1 MVGGLMPATQ
11 NPDALATSLE
21 RPDPSLLGRLGRT
34 MLVAGSAAALVG
46 GFLHE
51 WWPLAALLVA
61 GLGAVLA
68 RLPLH
73 RLPGFWWGCAFLAW
87 GLVSHATAYVQ
98 HLPGA
103 RLRPDLVVVLW
114 MSAGLLGLGLSGDTV
129 RRRATIALVAIALAT
144 VPLAAAQLMFGC
156 SPDYGGDEG
165 LIDWNAPAGRFARGL
180 SQSHQTYGL
189 AMCVLL
195 ALHAEPAATMAGRL
209 RTWLGIATAG
219 ASLLFCGAR
228 SAVLAGAAAV
238 WALFA
243 ARSRRWLVIG
253 SVLAA
258 LVVAAALGRMA
269 LTGDNRL
276 GATLSAK
283 DGRYAIWRTGA
294 ELIRQRPIM
303 GWGNGACFKASYHQ
317 AFVAANPPGTW
328 DEFPEGVATPHN
340 GFLTLLAHYGIPGLL
355 LHSLFWLSV
364 LRWLYRRRA
373 DSPAAW
379 RLGLAITAIW
389 LVGGQFQAYAG
400 RQMQSVI
407 LHGGLGL
414 AMAVA
419 YARLRAASR
428 QS

>member
-1 MVGGLMPATQ
+1 MPATQ

-129 RRRATIALVAIALAT
+129 RRRATIALVAIALT
-144 VPLAAAQLMFGC
+144 TTPLVVAQLMFGC
-156 SPDYGGDEG
+156 SPDYGGDEA
-165 LIDWNAPAGRFARGL
+165 LIDWNSRTRWFARGF
-180 SQSHQTYGL
+180 SQSHQTFGL
-189 AMCVLL
+189 ATCLL
-195 ALHAEPAATMAGRL
+195 LVIHLEPGAFLASRTRAILAVAT
-209 RTWLGIATAG
+209 
-219 ASLLFCGAR
+219 SLFLLLMCGAR
-228 SAVLAGAAAV
+228 SAVLAGVAASLAI
-238 WALFA
+238 FA
-243 ARSRRWLVIG
+243 SRSRRLLILG
-253 SVLAA
+253 SALAIIFIAAVCGKMALSGDKRIRKTLAA
-258 LVVAAALGRMA
+258 Q
-269 LTGDNRL
+269 
-276 GATLSAK
+276 

-400 RQMQSVI
+400 RQMQSII

-419 YARLRAASR
+419 YARLRQDAR
-428 QS
+428 QD